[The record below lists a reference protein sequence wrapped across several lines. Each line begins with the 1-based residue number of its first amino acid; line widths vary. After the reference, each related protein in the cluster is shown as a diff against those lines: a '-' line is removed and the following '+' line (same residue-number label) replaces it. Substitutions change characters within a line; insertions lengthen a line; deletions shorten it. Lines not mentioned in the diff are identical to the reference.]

1 MPCCRHAL
9 SGVALFVASVT
20 ALLLR
25 QAGCLAPM
33 RRHEAC
39 AGRLPAAV
47 KALTDQQPG
56 HCGCMV
62 PVTGVGSAGLLCGGQ
77 RRWQGTVVNATGWE
91 RCLVNASGR
100 ALLCGQCHGV
110 GTAVW
115 SMPQRGHCCV
125 VDATGRA
132 CLCAAAPVHA
142 AACTHA
148 AWRGAA
154 PGTEL
159 LPTCP
164 AWCLWAA
171 SGAAGVLLFFLPG
184 PGRDLSHAMCCA
196 LTSTASSPQRSRARR
211 GGCRPHAAGSST
223 CWSGTT
229 WVVEAT
235 MASQCTI
242 IVDYDM
248 TCCCGGPR
256 PRGGQGRKVGD
267 TWSRGRKLGGKGGC

>member
-115 SMPQRGHCCV
+115 SMPLRGHCCV
-125 VDATGRA
+125 VNATGWEPLFGQCHREGTAVWSMPLGGPA
-132 CLCAAAPVHA
+132 CVLQRPCMLQRVRMLHG
-142 AACTHA
+142 
-148 AWRGAA
+148 GALP
-154 PGTEL
+154 PGPSSCRPA
-159 LPTCP
+159 LPG
-164 AWCLWAA
+164 A
-171 SGAAGVLLFFLPG
+171 SGPPAG
-184 PGRDLSHAMCCA
+184 
-196 LTSTASSPQRSRARR
+196 RR
-211 GGCRPHAAGSST
+211 VYFYFSCL
-223 CWSGTT
+223 
-229 WVVEAT
+229 
-235 MASQCTI
+235 
-242 IVDYDM
+242 D
-248 TCCCGGPR
+248 
-256 PRGGQGRKVGD
+256 QGVTFRMPCVAH
-267 TWSRGRKLGGKGGC
+267 